1 MSIRY
6 QDKLRKGASLD
17 RSNFKKACPVLPLV
31 PGYSAAKGLSW
42 MVMPGWK
49 QFFLGRW
56 MWACTGSISI
66 TWVFVRKAHSE
77 MPHPRPAESETLPD
91 PPAIWVLTSPPGALL
106 TRKFEE
112 HCSQENER
120 SCQRLRR
127 LRVQKPKGNK
137 RIQAVQSEIQ
147 ILLNFLLSHENIKFP
162 VSGHRVS
169 KK

>member
-1 MSIRY
+1 MRLIFFLKKKKRHVSIRY

-66 TWVFVRKAHSE
+66 TSVSYTHL
-77 MPHPRPAESETLPD
+77 TLPTTGSLCRSR
-91 PPAIWVLTSPPGALL
+91 WSPY
-106 TRKFEE
+106 
-112 HCSQENER
+112 H
-120 SCQRLRR
+120 
-127 LRVQKPKGNK
+127 
-137 RIQAVQSEIQ
+137 
-147 ILLNFLLSHENIKFP
+147 
-162 VSGHRVS
+162 
-169 KK
+169 

>member
-1 MSIRY
+1 MTRNDKELQINEIDLFLKKKKKRNVSIRY

-91 PPAIWVLTSPPGALL
+91 PPAI
-106 TRKFEE
+106 
-112 HCSQENER
+112 
-120 SCQRLRR
+120 
-127 LRVQKPKGNK
+127 
-137 RIQAVQSEIQ
+137 
-147 ILLNFLLSHENIKFP
+147 
-162 VSGHRVS
+162 
-169 KK
+169 